1 MKKKELSSLKHLN
14 ATRKILKMAA
24 EDTPKTI
31 GIGRYFTY
39 EQYQTGLYLRCM
51 VQGNILYVAIFLT
64 PYLRKGARKPAYELY
79 IDKSHNQFLTYEY
92 ETKRWLTAKLDKL
105 QWPISIY
112 YSNEKWIS
120 EKDSQQIREYLG
132 SSYEGYRGLL
142 KYQLQVREEQLMKR
156 YKKETDKWDK
166 DLLQT
171 PKLPKDWER
180 WVQKVGIPENF
191 IFYRYLRKGVKHG
204 YCTYCEAEVPV
215 TKPRH
220 NKAGR
225 CPKCR
230 HKVVYKSLGKFK
242 RISTDTACVYLL
254 QRCKDGVMIREF
266 TAGIVYNSDSIRTPD
281 HYFFEKRRVICDKNA
296 KPLRCYEHGLYKQMY
311 YRWNRM
317 EMGNFT
323 FYPWKGHVY
332 GKTLP
337 DLGKHELKKT
347 GLIEYIRHQKS
358 VDPEKYLG
366 ILSIEPKLEQ
376 LSKEGLICLTEEYL
390 GNRWI
395 ESDIFQNRSAS
406 LASSLG
412 INAVDL
418 KRLKRADGGSLFL
431 DWLRYEKISGGPL
444 DDSIISWFCTEK
456 IRPERLK
463 FICDR
468 MSSCQIYHY
477 ICRQM
482 KEEGMSS
489 QEVIN
494 TWEDYL
500 SMAKKLGKDTSDE
513 IIFRVRLLRKRHD
526 ELVKCCQIEEVKA
539 AAREVLK
546 AFPQVENVMHSIR
559 GLYEY
564 SDKEYEVQL
573 PETVVEIIEE
583 GRSLS
588 HCIGS
593 NPEVYWD
600 RIERQETYILFLRK
614 ASAPKKSYYTLEVEP
629 DGSIRQIRTY
639 FNRQEADIEQAKKFL
654 KKWQKK
660 VAERLT
666 GKEKKLAERSR
677 ELRKNELAELR
688 KNQVI
693 IRTGNFG
700 GTLLADILEAD
711 LMETDFEEAA

>member
-1 MKKKELSSLKHLN
+1 M
-14 ATRKILKMAA
+14 
-24 EDTPKTI
+24 
-31 GIGRYFTY
+31 
-39 EQYQTGLYLRCM
+39 
-51 VQGNILYVAIFLT
+51 
-64 PYLRKGARKPAYELY
+64 
-79 IDKSHNQFLTYEY
+79 
-92 ETKRWLTAKLDKL
+92 
-105 QWPISIY
+105 
-112 YSNEKWIS
+112 
-120 EKDSQQIREYLG
+120 
-132 SSYEGYRGLL
+132 
-142 KYQLQVREEQLMKR
+142 
-156 YKKETDKWDK
+156 
-166 DLLQT
+166 
-171 PKLPKDWER
+171 
-180 WVQKVGIPENF
+180 
-191 IFYRYLRKGVKHG
+191 
-204 YCTYCEAEVPV
+204 
-215 TKPRH
+215 
-220 NKAGR
+220 
-225 CPKCR
+225 
-230 HKVVYKSLGKFK
+230 
-242 RISTDTACVYLL
+242 
-254 QRCKDGVMIREF
+254 
-266 TAGIVYNSDSIRTPD
+266 
-281 HYFFEKRRVICDKNA
+281 ICDKNA

-513 IIFRVRLLRKRHD
+513 IIYRVRLLRKRHD

-593 NPEVYWD
+593 SPEVYWD
-600 RIERQETYILFLRK
+600 RIERQETYILFSEEGICPEEILLHFGGGTGWIDPADKNLLQPPGSGYRTGKKISEKMAEEGSRK
-614 ASAPKKSYYTLEVEP
+614 A
-629 DGSIRQIRTY
+629 DGERK
-639 FNRQEADIEQAKKFL
+639 EAGREEQRITEKRIGR
-654 KKWQKK
+654 
-660 VAERLT
+660 V
-666 GKEKKLAERSR
+666 KEKSGYYQDWEFWRNSAR
-677 ELRKNELAELR
+677 
-688 KNQVI
+688 
-693 IRTGNFG
+693 
-700 GTLLADILEAD
+700 
-711 LMETDFEEAA
+711 

>member
-1 MKKKELSSLKHLN
+1 MKKKELSSLQHLN
-14 ATRKILKMAA
+14 ATGKILKMAA

-31 GIGRYFTY
+31 YVGRYAVH
-39 EQYQTGLYLRCM
+39 ERYQTGMYLRCM
-51 VQGNILYVAIFLT
+51 VQGNILYAAIFLT
-64 PYLRKGARKPAYELY
+64 PHLRMGARKPAYELY
-79 IDKSHNQFLTYEY
+79 IDKSRNQFLTYEY

-105 QWPISIY
+105 QWPLSVY
-112 YSNEKWIS
+112 YSDGKWIS
-120 EKDSQQIREYLG
+120 GKDSQQIRKYLG
-132 SSYEGYRGLL
+132 SSYEGYQGLL

-180 WVQKVGIPENF
+180 WVKKVGIQENF
-191 IFYRYLRKGVKHG
+191 IFYRYLRKGAEHG

-215 TKPRH
+215 TRPRH
-220 NKAGR
+220 NKTGR

-242 RISTDTACVYLL
+242 RISTDPVLVYLL

-266 TAGIVYNSDSIRTPD
+266 TVRVIYDSASFQNPEQF
-281 HYFFEKRRVICDKNA
+281 FFEERRVICDKNA
-296 KPLRCYEHGLYKQMY
+296 NPVRCYAHSLYKQMY
-311 YRWNRM
+311 YRWNYI

-323 FYPWKGHVY
+323 FYPLKGRVY

-347 GLIEYIRHQKS
+347 GLIEYIHHQKR

-366 ILSIEPKLEQ
+366 ILSIEPKVEQ
-376 LSKEGLICLTEEYL
+376 LSKEGLFCLAEEYL
-390 GNRWI
+390 ENRWMA
-395 ESDIFQNRSAS
+395 SDIFQNESPS
-406 LASSLG
+406 LACSLG
-412 INAVDL
+412 INAVNL
-418 KRLKRADGGSLFL
+418 KRLRKMDGGSRFL
-431 DWLRYEKISGGPL
+431 KWLRYEKILGGPL
-444 DDSIISWFCTEK
+444 DDSIISWFCGEG
-456 IRPERLK
+456 IDPERLK

-468 MSSCQIYHY
+468 MSGYQIYHY
-477 ICRQM
+477 IRRKM
-482 KEEGMSS
+482 EEEGMSS

-500 SMAKKLGKDTSDE
+500 FMAKKLGKDTSDE
-513 IIFRVRLLRKRHD
+513 IIYRVRLLRKRHD
-526 ELVKCCQIEEVKA
+526 ELVKCCLIEELRV

-546 AFPQVENVMHSIR
+546 AFPQVENVLHSIR

-564 SDKEYEVQL
+564 SDQEYEVQL
-573 PETVVEIIEE
+573 PEIVEEIIEE
-583 GRSLS
+583 GRALS
-588 HCIGS
+588 HCIGTS
-593 NPEVYWD
+593 PEVYWD

-614 ASAPKKSYYTLEVEP
+614 ASAPRKFYYTLEIEP
-629 DGSIRQIRTY
+629 DGAVRQIRTC
-639 FNRQEADIEQAKKFL
+639 FNRQEADIEQVKKFL

-660 VAERLT
+660 VAGRLT

-677 ELRKNELAELR
+677 ELRKKELAELR
-688 KNQVI
+688 KKQVI

-711 LMETDFEEAA
+711 LMEADFEEAA